1 MRLAATMELAK
12 KQRITGAA
20 VLIAAG
26 LLLYPLLFDDAVF
39 RDDEAAQIPPPL
51 PVPEVPAYVAEIDR
65 PLPALPEEPVDD
77 EELAAKDN
85 AVPELGADH
94 IPVSWTLQLAAFVQ
108 KENAVALRDRL
119 RKDGYRAYLRTVTLS
134 DGKSVVRVY
143 VGPELVR
150 NKAETL
156 LTELDKGYELEG
168 LVVRYR
174 P

>member
-1 MRLAATMELAK
+1 MELAK

-20 VLIAAG
+20 VLVAAG
-26 LLLYPLLFDDAVF
+26 LLLYPLLFDDTVF
-39 RDDEAAQIPPPL
+39 RDEEAAQIAPPL
-51 PVPEVPAYVAEIDR
+51 PVPDVPVYVADIDR
-65 PLPALPEEPVDD
+65 PMPELPAEPVDD
-77 EELAAKDN
+77 QELAAKDN
-85 AVPELGADH
+85 AVPELSADL

-119 RKDGYRAYLRTVTLS
+119 RKDGYRAYQRTVTLS
-134 DGKSVVRVY
+134 DGQSVVRVY

-156 LTELDKGYELEG
+156 LAELDKGYELEG